1 MSILLPANVTNMV
14 HLAIVI
20 YMVVFCFVYP
30 YNTVEYSVLGHD
42 YCLTMSTCLQSKH

>member
-30 YNTVEYSVLGHD
+30 YNTIEYTVEPLYNGH
-42 YCLTMSTCLQSKH
+42 LWGPTFRPL